1 MVSLSPSLVLAGLL
15 AYWLALLAV
24 RRAGLLPSYAIA
36 QGPLLSLH
44 TRRGRDFLDWLA
56 RPKRFWRAWANVGV
70 GLTLVVMG
78 LAFVFLLFT
87 GVSRLY
93 STQSSPVTDPRN
105 VLVIPGFNDFL
116 PASVAPEILF
126 GLLLG
131 LVVHEGG
138 HGLLCRVEDIDIE
151 SMGVLLLAVVPLGAF
166 VEPDEESRRG
176 ASRGGQT
183 RMFAA
188 GVTNN
193 FVVTVLAFGLLFG
206 PVTASIAVA
215 PGVAVG
221 GTLDEAPDAISQGD
235 RITGVG
241 GTAVADAEEL
251 HAALI
256 ATDDDRVAVE
266 LNGEETVTV
275 ERDVWVTGV
284 VSRGEANLTLGDRI
298 VAVNDTA
305 VDNRAELHAALENR
319 SYATFEAQDGDT
331 TTRPVGVLVA
341 PTGGDPLANAGAPT
355 DGDVYV
361 THVAGERVVAGADL
375 TRALE
380 TTDPGERVEVRAV
393 VDGSVETYDVRLGEY
408 DDERDHGFLGV
419 QAFPGVSGLRVD
431 DFGVRDYP
439 AATYLGVLG
448 SGPGGGA
455 GGFFGQLLLVLVLP
469 VAGVSGLAL
478 PFNFAG
484 FTGGVANFYVAA
496 GPLGFLGGGLFVLAN
511 VLFWAGWVNFNLA
524 FFNCIPGYPLDGGHI
539 LRNATEAVV
548 SRLPV
553 EDGRRATRA
562 VTTTVGLTMLAALL
576 AMLFGQGL
584 LA

>member
-1 MVSLSPSLVLAGLL
+1 VLAGLL

-24 RRAGLLPSYAIA
+24 RRAGLLPSYAHA
-36 QGPLLSLH
+36 QGPLVSLH
-44 TRRGRDFLDWLA
+44 TRRGREFLTWLA
-56 RPKRFWRAWANVGV
+56 TPKRFWRAWANVGV
-70 GLTLVVMG
+70 GLTLVVMA

-87 GVSRLY
+87 GVNRLY
-93 STQSSPVTDPRN
+93 STQSSPVTEPRN

-116 PASVAPEILF
+116 PASVAPEILL
-126 GLLLG
+126 GLLVG

-151 SMGVLLLAVVPLGAF
+151 SMGVLLLAVLPLGAF
-166 VEPDEESRRG
+166 VEPDEDSRRR

-193 FVVTVLAFGLLFG
+193 FAVTVLAFGLLFG
-206 PVTASIAVA
+206 PVVGSIAVA

-221 GTLDEAPDAISQGD
+221 GTLGGAPDAIGQGD
-235 RITGVG
+235 RIT
-241 GTAVADAEEL
+241 AVAGTEVEDAEAL
-251 HAALI
+251 HAALV
-256 ATDDDRVAVE
+256 ATDEDRVAVE

-284 VSRGEANLTLGDRI
+284 VSRGAATLELGDRI
-298 VAVNDTA
+298 VAVNGTA
-305 VDNRAELHAALENR
+305 VENRAELHAALQNR

-341 PTGGDPLANAGAPT
+341 PTPGNPLAAAGAPT
-355 DGDVYV
+355 DGDVYL
-361 THVAGERVVAGADL
+361 THVAGERVVAGEDL
-375 TRALE
+375 SRVLE
-380 TTDPGERVEVRAV
+380 GTEPGQEVAVRAI
-393 VDGSVETYDVRLGEY
+393 VDGEVQTYDVELGAHDDDREY
-408 DDERDHGFLGV
+408 GFIGV
-419 QAFPGVSGLRVD
+419 QAFEGVSGIRVD

-439 AATYLGVLG
+439 ATAYLGVLG
-448 SGPGGGA
+448 GGPAAGA
-455 GGFFGQLLLVLVLP
+455 GGASFVGQLVFVLVLP
-469 VAGVSGLAL
+469 IAGVSGVGL

-484 FTGGVANFYVAA
+484 FTGGVQNFYVAT
-496 GPLGFLGGGLFVLAN
+496 GPLGFLGGGLFLVAN

-539 LRNATEAVV
+539 LRNSTEAVV
-548 SRLPV
+548 SRLPI
-553 EDGRRATRA
+553 EDGRRATRL
-562 VTTTVGLTMLAALL
+562 VTTSVGLTMLAALL

-584 LA
+584 LV